1 VIESWQMQF
10 ILQAVETQGARM
22 RNNNSFIARFLAV
35 PTLLLG
41 AAIVV
46 GASALVRA
54 AEPAP
59 RPNIILILADDM
71 GWSDLGCYGSEIA
84 TPNLDRL
91 AAGGIRFTQFYNAAR
106 CCPTRAALLTGLYPH
121 AAGVGHMLQDWHPP
135 SYTHSILPETATIAQ
150 ILHTAG
156 YRNYHVGKWHVGG
169 ADRGD
174 RPNHPMNRG
183 FDHAFGTGGGG
194 GFFDL
199 QPLYADR
206 EYVKPGEGFY
216 ATDAF
221 TDNAVAFL
229 EQHGREAKGEPF
241 FLHLCY
247 TAPHFPLHAKPQDI
261 EKYRGHYRDGWDRL
275 RERRFARQKEL
286 GLLPAETKLSRRD
299 PIAKAWDDLPETERD
314 EWDLR
319 MAVYAAMIDCLD
331 QGVGRV
337 MAAVDQLGV
346 RNDTLVLFLS
356 DNGSSAEALDSWP
369 NPGRGHRPGTP
380 TGAPG
385 SHRCLEIGWA
395 SAANTPFRMHKMWDH
410 EGGIATPLVAC
421 WPAGITARGA
431 MTGEV
436 GHVIDLMPTLI
447 ELAGATYPEQLGD
460 HRLKP
465 LAGQSLTRAFAGKRT
480 APRTLAWEHE
490 GNRAIRV
497 GDWKLVAEF
506 RGPSELYNLANDRAE
521 TVNLAERE
529 TAKVAELTA
538 AWQAWADQVG
548 VVPWA
553 ELPGANYKPSAGYRK
568 KSEPWSP

>member
-1 VIESWQMQF
+1 MQSNRSVTA
-10 ILQAVETQGARM
+10 QSVAVL
-22 RNNNSFIARFLAV
+22 SV
-35 PTLLLG
+35 LLG
-41 AAIVV
+41 AAIL
-46 GASALVRA
+46 AKFANTAQA
-54 AEPAP
+54 AESAQ
-59 RPNIILILADDM
+59 RPNIVLILADDL

-150 ILHTAG
+150 LLHLAG

-183 FDHAFGTGGGG
+183 FDHAYGTGGGG
-194 GFFDL
+194 GFFNL

-206 EYVKPGEGFY
+206 EYVKPGDNFY

-221 TDNAVAFL
+221 TDNAVEFL
-229 EQHGREAKGEPF
+229 ERHGKEAAGEPF

-261 EKYRGHYRDGWDRL
+261 AKYRGHYREGWDKL
-275 RERRFARQKEL
+275 REQRFSRQKEL

-299 PIAKAWDDLPETERD
+299 PIAQAWEELSEEERD

-319 MAVYAAMIDCLD
+319 MAVYAAMIDCMD

-337 MAAVDQLGV
+337 MEAVDRLGV
-346 RNDTLVLFLS
+346 RDNTLVLFLS
-356 DNGSSAEALDSWP
+356 DNGSSAEALNSWP
-369 NPGRGHRPGTP
+369 NPERGHQPGKP
-380 TGAPG
+380 TGSPG

-395 SAANTPFRMHKMWDH
+395 SAANTPFRMHKMWNH
-410 EGGIATPLVAC
+410 EGGISTPLVAC
-421 WPAGITARGA
+421 WPAGIAARGA
-431 MTGEV
+431 LTSEV
-436 GHVIDLMPTLI
+436 GHVIDLLPTLL

-460 HRLKP
+460 RRLKP
-465 LAGQSLTRAFAGKRT
+465 LAGQSLVKAFAGERG

-490 GNRAIRV
+490 GNRAVRV

-506 RGPSELYNLANDRAE
+506 RRPWELYDLSKDRAE

-529 TAKVAELTA
+529 TGKVAELAA
-538 AWQAWADQVG
+538 AWQAWADSVG
-548 VVPWA
+548 VIPWE
-553 ELPGANYKPSAGYRK
+553 ELPGANYKPTTGYRK
-568 KSEPWSP
+568 KSEPVSP